1 MQNGSNACGQ
11 ASPERNEQERK
22 MTDDKK
28 DKKDQLQ
35 YPSAARRPGP
45 EPAELTDKQL
55 AKVSGGTSKP
65 RGRPRK
71 NPA

>member
-1 MQNGSNACGQ
+1 
-11 ASPERNEQERK
+11 

-28 DKKDQLQ
+28 DEKDQLQ